1 MGGDPHSVDQHSVEL
16 TSGEWLEANRA
27 NWDERVPLHVAS
39 EFYDRTTLRAGGS
52 QLDPIAAAGIARL
65 FPDGLDGV
73 RVLHLQC
80 HFGSDSLSLV
90 QLGASVVGLDFS
102 RPAVEEARRT
112 AAELGVADRARFV
125 EANVYDARHMLP
137 EPESFDLVFTT
148 WGTIGWLPD
157 VDEWARIAAWYL
169 KPGGRLYF
177 ADGHPAAYMLDGA
190 DGPEGLPS
198 LRYAYA
204 GDEPD
209 LVDSEE
215 DYADPDARLANTR
228 TWEWMHPLS
237 SVIGAMRAAGL
248 ELDVFAEHYQVPWR
262 IFPATVEQDDG
273 MYGWP
278 GTRWA
283 PLSVELVASS
293 PTR

>member
-1 MGGDPHSVDQHSVEL
+1 MTDAAARPSIDL
-16 TSGEWLEANRA
+16 RAGEWLEANRA

-39 EFYDRTTLRAGGS
+39 EFYDRSALRAGGS
-52 QLDPIAAAGIARL
+52 LLDPIAAAGVARL
-65 FPDGLDGV
+65 FPDGLEGV

-90 QLGASVVGLDFS
+90 QAGASVVGLDFS
-102 RPAVEEARRT
+102 APAVEEARRM

-157 VDEWARIAAWYL
+157 VAEWARIIAWFL

-177 ADGHPAAYMLDGA
+177 ADGHPAAYMLDGD
-190 DGPEGLPS
+190 DGPDGLPS

-209 LVDSEE
+209 IVDSGE
-215 DYADPDARLANTR
+215 DYADAAARLANTR
-228 TWEWMHPLS
+228 TWEWMHPLGET
-237 SVIGAMRAAGL
+237 IGALRAAGL
-248 ELDVFAEHYQVPWR
+248 ELDEFAEHYQVPWR
-262 IFPATVEQDDG
+262 IFPATVEQGHG

-283 PLSVELVASS
+283 PLSVELVASNPS
-293 PTR
+293 PGE

>member
-1 MGGDPHSVDQHSVEL
+1 
-16 TSGEWLEANRA
+16 
-27 NWDERVPLHVAS
+27 
-39 EFYDRTTLRAGGS
+39 AGGS
-52 QLDPIAAAGIARL
+52 LLDPIAAAGIERL
-65 FPDGLDGV
+65 FPDGLEGV

-80 HFGSDSLSLV
+80 HFGSDSLSLA
-90 QLGASVVGLDFS
+90 QLGATVVGIDFS
-102 RPAVEEARRT
+102 QPAVEEARRM
-112 AAELGVADRARFV
+112 AEELGLAERARFI

-157 VDEWARIAAWYL
+157 VAEWARIVAWYL

-177 ADGHPAAYMLDGA
+177 ADGHPAAYMLDGD
-190 DGPEGLPS
+190 DGPDGLPS

-209 LVDSEE
+209 VVDSGE
-215 DYADPDARLANTR
+215 DYADPEARLQHTR

-237 SVIGAMRAAGL
+237 EVLGGLREAGL
-248 ELDVFAEHYQVPWR
+248 TVEEFAEHYQVPWR
-262 IFPATVEQDDG
+262 IFPATVPQG
-273 MYGWP
+273 HGLYGWP

-283 PLSVELVASS
+283 PLSMELVALA
-293 PTR
+293 P